1 MRSLSAHLFSYV
13 FSQHFQDNDRIEEH
27 IQFLLDKIEKE
38 FPCSLTIDDITLVNC
53 VLFQNGL
60 CKQVDPENIT
70 LKKEHIYTLKSI
82 ALTIITFAF
91 TVITFAVCC
100 IYAFEKPVTIITT
113 FLTIVSSAI
122 SIISFIIKE

>member
-82 ALTIITFAF
+82 ALTIITFA
-91 TVITFAVCC
+91 VCC
-100 IYAFEKPVTIITT
+100 IYAFEKPVTIITS